1 MGAAQSRPV
10 VVRCDNTLS
19 RLPPHLFIELFKEFC
34 KQIEQ
39 ICDDYLNRSLGP
51 IMHHALRLFIQ
62 KNALLALNDRN
73 AIVQLGKDLVSNLTE
88 FIEHVRLLRGIVGRM
103 TIIVDHTDTAC
114 ASFLKALSANPIC
127 IHILNQMEC
136 TTMMVGGQM
145 TTFKE
150 LVGQKCWRNGKLNT
164 FFASLAS
171 HIKMTFAS
179 FHVVSISE
187 IKLRG
192 QVVDMKVDLMN
203 DPNFGKEDLS
213 AEDRIMQAIF
223 QGILANLPKAG
234 TKQLPGA

>member
-1 MGAAQSRPV
+1 MGTAQSRPV

-39 ICDDYLNRSLGP
+39 ICDDYLNRSLDS
-51 IMHHALRLFIQ
+51 IMYHALRLFIQ
-62 KNALLALNDRN
+62 KNALLALNDMN
-73 AIVQLGKDLVSNLTE
+73 AIVQLGKDLVSNLKG
-88 FIEHVRLLRGIVGRM
+88 FIVNVNYLRGIVGRM
-103 TIIVDHTDTAC
+103 STTVTNTDP

-127 IHILNQMEC
+127 IDILNQMEC
-136 TTMMVGGQM
+136 TTMMVGGQI
-145 TTFKE
+145 TTFKKITW
-150 LVGQKCWRNGKLNT
+150 QKCWRNGKLNT

-223 QGILANLPKAG
+223 QDILSKLPPAG